1 MAILSSLA
9 YISTVDYKN
18 AAVVAKHET
27 EMVFTMVLVAS
38 EVSIGSMTMSILPVV
53 VAIMRTKIT
62 HALLGLTT

>member
-18 AAVVAKHET
+18 VAVVVKLET

-53 VAIMRTKIT
+53 VAIIRTKIT
-62 HALLGLTT
+62 HALFGLTT